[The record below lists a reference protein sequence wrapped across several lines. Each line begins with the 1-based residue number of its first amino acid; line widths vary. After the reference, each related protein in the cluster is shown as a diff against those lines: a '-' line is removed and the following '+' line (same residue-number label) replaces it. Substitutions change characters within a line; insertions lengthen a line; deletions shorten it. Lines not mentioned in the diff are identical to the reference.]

1 MKKNVFPAIDLIDG
15 KCVRLLQ
22 GVYSS
27 ETQYSD
33 DPISQ
38 ALSFQ
43 EEGASWIHIVD
54 LDAARTGIAN
64 NASIIEKI
72 ASRLEIPVQV
82 GGGIRDL
89 ERARLIFDSGVTRIV
104 IGTAAIENPSL
115 LEEVVSIG
123 RVAIAVDLKGNKVAV
138 HGWKKKTDLSYTDLF
153 ERFEKIGVDAYIV
166 THIER
171 DGTLEGPDID
181 AYKNIIS
188 STTKDV
194 IASGGVGSTDDL
206 RDLSLLDVNG
216 KNLRGVI
223 VGRAFYE
230 GKFSLSQAIEAFES
244 I

>member
-72 ASRLEIPVQV
+72 ASQLEIPVQV

-153 ERFEKIGVDAYIV
+153 ERFEKTGVDAYIV

-194 IASGGVGSTDDL
+194 IASGGVGSIDDL

-230 GKFSLSQAIEAFES
+230 GKFSLSQAVEAFES

>member
-72 ASRLEIPVQV
+72 ASELEIPVQV

-153 ERFEKIGVDAYIV
+153 ERFEKTGVDAYIV

>member
-72 ASRLEIPVQV
+72 ASQLEIPVQV

-138 HGWKKKTDLSYTDLF
+138 HGWKKKTDLSYTDLY
-153 ERFEKIGVDAYIV
+153 ERFEKTGVDAYIV

-244 I
+244 K

>member
-72 ASRLEIPVQV
+72 ASQLEIPVQV

-244 I
+244 K

>member
-22 GVYSS
+22 GEYSN
-27 ETQYSD
+27 EIQYND

-43 EEGASWIHIVD
+43 EEGASWIHVVD

-64 NASIIEKI
+64 NTQIIEGI
-72 ASRLEIPVQV
+72 VSRLEIPIQV
-82 GGGIRDL
+82 GGGIRSLDA
-89 ERARLIFDSGVTRIV
+89 ARSVFDSGVTRVV
-104 IGTAAIENPSL
+104 IGTAAIDSPSL
-115 LEEVVSIG
+115 VEEVTSIG
-123 RVAIAVDLKGNKVAV
+123 RVAVGIDLRNKNVAI
-138 HGWKKKTDLSYTDLF
+138 HGWKTETDLPYTHLF
-153 ERFEKIGVDAYIV
+153 ERFEEIGIDAYIV

-181 AYKNIIS
+181 AYKELVS

-206 RDLSLLDVNG
+206 RDLSRLSVDGRTLS
-216 KNLRGVI
+216 GVI
-223 VGRAFYE
+223 IGRAFYE
-230 GKFSLSQAIEAFES
+230 GKFSLSEAIEAFES

>member
-64 NASIIEKI
+64 NASVIEKI
-72 ASRLEIPVQV
+72 ASQLEIPVQV

-89 ERARLIFDSGVTRIV
+89 ERARLIFESGVTRIV

-188 STTKDV
+188 STTDRLF
-194 IASGGVGSTDDL
+194 IL
-206 RDLSLLDVNG
+206 
-216 KNLRGVI
+216 KNT
-223 VGRAFYE
+223 
-230 GKFSLSQAIEAFES
+230 K
-244 I
+244 

>member
-64 NASIIEKI
+64 NASVIEKI
-72 ASRLEIPVQV
+72 ASQLEIPVQV

-89 ERARLIFDSGVTRIV
+89 ERARLIFESGVTRIV
-104 IGTAAIENPSL
+104 IGTAAIE
-115 LEEVVSIG
+115 
-123 RVAIAVDLKGNKVAV
+123 
-138 HGWKKKTDLSYTDLF
+138 
-153 ERFEKIGVDAYIV
+153 
-166 THIER
+166 
-171 DGTLEGPDID
+171 
-181 AYKNIIS
+181 
-188 STTKDV
+188 
-194 IASGGVGSTDDL
+194 
-206 RDLSLLDVNG
+206 LSL
-216 KNLRGVI
+216 I
-223 VGRAFYE
+223 H
-230 GKFSLSQAIEAFES
+230 I
-244 I
+244 

>member
-22 GVYSS
+22 GEYSS

-72 ASRLEIPVQV
+72 ASQLEIPVQV

-89 ERARLIFDSGVTRIV
+89 ERARLIFESGVTRIV

-244 I
+244 K

>member
-72 ASRLEIPVQV
+72 ASQLEIPVQV

-123 RVAIAVDLKGNKVAV
+123 RVAIAGDLKGNKVAV

-153 ERFEKIGVDAYIV
+153 ERFEKTGVDAYIV

>member
-72 ASRLEIPVQV
+72 VSQLEIPVQV

-153 ERFEKIGVDAYIV
+153 ERFEKTGVDAYIV

-194 IASGGVGSTDDL
+194 IASGGVGSIDDL

-244 I
+244 K